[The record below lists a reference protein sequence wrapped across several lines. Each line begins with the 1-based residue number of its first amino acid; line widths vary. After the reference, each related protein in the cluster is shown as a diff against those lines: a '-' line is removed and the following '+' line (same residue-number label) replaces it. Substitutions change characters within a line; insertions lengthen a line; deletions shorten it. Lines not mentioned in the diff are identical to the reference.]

1 MNIKC
6 PYCDNKSS
14 LSQWKIFVDEACHF
28 FEDKTI
34 CKKICTFATC
44 PVCNEDVSLNS
55 DGDIELSF
63 NEQGILQNPD
73 NIKNAIEG
81 KKEYIDDKVV
91 YCPYCKEWKRFYEF
105 TFIGNFI
112 DNSEVLVCDK
122 NIDIPNS
129 SKLMIIHGVKCES
142 CEHRFPFKYTE
153 AVYPFSEETKLQLYK
168 ILKEYSLKHFKI
180 EEE

>member
-6 PYCDNKSS
+6 PYCENVSPVNK
-14 LSQWKIFVDEACHF
+14 WKIFVDEACYF
-28 FEDKTI
+28 FESRTI
-34 CKKICTFATC
+34 SKKFCNSTVCPIC
-44 PVCNEDVSLNS
+44 NKDISLVV
-55 DGDIELSF
+55 DREIELKF
-63 NEQGILQNPD
+63 DERDILKNFD
-73 NIKNAIEG
+73 DIKNAIENT
-81 KKEYIDDKVV
+81 EVLIDDKVA

-112 DNSEVLVCDK
+112 DNSEVLVYDK
-122 NIDIPNS
+122 NIDISNS
-129 SKLMIIHGVKCES
+129 SKLMIIHSVKCES

-180 EEE
+180 EK